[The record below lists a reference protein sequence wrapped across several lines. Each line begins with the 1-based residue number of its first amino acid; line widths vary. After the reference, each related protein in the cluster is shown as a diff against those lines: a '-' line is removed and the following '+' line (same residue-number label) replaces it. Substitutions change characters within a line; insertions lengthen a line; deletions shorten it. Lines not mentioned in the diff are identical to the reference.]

1 MKDLVSTNL
10 VTMFNGVPSVSHIA
24 IAENTHSKARSVRL
38 LIDKHIDDFKEFG
51 EVSFEM
57 TSDKIGVC
65 DENYSFAKYQQKKIY
80 HLNEQQSM
88 LILTYLQN
96 TPIVREFKKALIKE
110 FYLIRE
116 NFSIGLK
123 QYNELKNYTDK
134 LESQLSSRPH
144 LDELVDSVGEL
155 NSKLADLQDKNRVL
169 ADKVLEVTDKY
180 ISAIERENQNL
191 RKAPVTMPLYHK
203 KGTHLSPDEKNE
215 IISLYKKGISKA
227 EISRIVKRS
236 DTAIDNALK
245 NEFLF

>member
-1 MKDLVSTNL
+1 MNNVIII
-10 VTMFNGVPSVSHIA
+10 NGQNVEFEVINSEIFTTSLNVASVFKKQH
-24 IAENTHSKARSVRL
+24 
-38 LIDKHIDDFKEFG
+38 KHILAQ
-51 EVSFEM
+51 
-57 TSDKIGVC
+57 I
-65 DENYSFAKYQQKKIY
+65 
-80 HLNEQQSM
+80 
-88 LILTYLQN
+88 
-96 TPIVREFKKALIKE
+96 REFPKDSFTEPNFRLSEYMDVTGRILPCYNLTKDGFCLLVMGFTGEKAYKFKVEFINAFNKMEAMIK
-110 FYLIRE
+110 L
-116 NFSIGLK
+116 
-123 QYNELKNYTDK
+123 
-134 LESQLSSRPH
+134 SRPH
-144 LDELVDSVGEL
+144 LDKPAQSVGEL
-155 NSKLADLQDKNRVL
+155 NSKLADLEDKNRVL